1 MSQAHHRS
9 RPRLRDFIPRR
20 AAAAA
25 VTVPLQIGTVK
36 DRQVYTSV
44 STPRTIERGHQ
55 LRAAI
60 CPVCGLIASDQLVR
74 LVQTATMT
82 LHSDGKGDL
91 LCRAFMVHD
100 HHWPLTEFERDLV
113 ARWATG
119 WPPRMGFRA

>member
-1 MSQAHHRS
+1 MAQPKHRS
-9 RPRLRDFIPRR
+9 DQVLGWLIRGR

-25 VTVPLQIGTVK
+25 AAAADPAPIR

-44 STPRTIERGHQ
+44 SSARVIERGHQ

-74 LVQTATMT
+74 LVQTAALV

-91 LCRAFMVHD
+91 MCRAFMVHD
-100 HHWPLTEFERDLV
+100 HHWPLTEQERDMV
-113 ARWATG
+113 ARWATRPG
-119 WPPRMGFRA
+119 QPAGFMP